1 MTVAPDGTVEFSRKL
16 RLDRLTGG
24 EVVETITANEAE
36 RAALARRFGLGGLA
50 GFSARLRVRR
60 PAQGSLIRV
69 EGELTAT
76 VTQTCVVTLEPVE
89 SRVAESFVQLFT
101 LEGPAQNE
109 GEVFVGPDDE
119 EIPEPLEGETLDLG
133 ELVAEQLSLALDPY
147 PRAPGAR
154 FEGASFGESG
164 EVEDDGEESP
174 FAVLKQLRNGG

>member
-16 RLDRLTGG
+16 RLDRLAAGD
-24 EVVETITANEAE
+24 VVEAITANEAE
-36 RAALARRFGLGGLA
+36 RAALARRFALGGLA
-50 GFSARLRVRR
+50 RLSARLRVRR
-60 PAQGSLIRV
+60 PAQGPLIRV

-89 SRVAESFVQLFT
+89 SRVDQRFVQLYT

-109 GEVFVGPDDE
+109 SEVFVGPDDE

-133 ELVAEQLSLALDPY
+133 ELAAEQLSLALDPY

-154 FEGASFGESG
+154 FEGASFGEDG
-164 EVEDDGEESP
+164 EVEEDAEESP
-174 FAVLKQLRNGG
+174 FAVLKQLRNDG